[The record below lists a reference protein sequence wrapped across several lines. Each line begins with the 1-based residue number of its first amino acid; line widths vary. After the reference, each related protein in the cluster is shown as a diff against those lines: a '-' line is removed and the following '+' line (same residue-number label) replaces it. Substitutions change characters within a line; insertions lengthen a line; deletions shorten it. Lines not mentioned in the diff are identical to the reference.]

1 MTNNNIIKDTA
12 DSVRGIV
19 EAVPVYEDLLQPAA
33 QELGKG
39 LQTLSKTINIALSPI
54 SGLVW
59 GYEQIKGYIQ
69 PALEKRFKSKPKENI
84 VPPDVTI
91 AGPTLEALR
100 FTGHNVELRELFAN
114 LLATSM
120 DKYTSSKAHPS
131 FIEILKQITSDEA
144 KLLRGIGVNYHPIIS
159 VRAMLKDDSYLE
171 LVRNFTILGEDVA
184 IDHWELLPNYLEN
197 LRRLGL
203 INTENVTLKE
213 KDVYKR
219 LNDHSIIKTAIQEA
233 PNLGSPRIITGYLNP
248 TPFGKQFYEACIKQQ

>member
-1 MTNNNIIKDTA
+1 
-12 DSVRGIV
+12 
-19 EAVPVYEDLLQPAA
+19 
-33 QELGKG
+33 
-39 LQTLSKTINIALSPI
+39 
-54 SGLVW
+54 
-59 GYEQIKGYIQ
+59 
-69 PALEKRFKSKPKENI
+69 
-84 VPPDVTI
+84 
-91 AGPTLEALR
+91 
-100 FTGHNVELRELFAN
+100 
-114 LLATSM
+114 M